1 MSEEAKKP
9 NPLRVIVNLG
19 LLLRRIR
26 EQNWTGFSQAAV
38 HCQTSIKNFH
48 KLARGE
54 LPRLDALQRICR
66 GCGIK
71 EEELIIGVT
80 QRNKPG
86 EKAEVVEM
94 KRALQS

>member
-1 MSEEAKKP
+1 MKNTKIQ
-9 NPLRVIVNLG
+9 VIVNLG

-26 EQNWTGFSQAAV
+26 ERNWTGFSQAAV
-38 HCQTSIKNFH
+38 FCQTSIKNFH
-48 KLARGE
+48 KLSHGE

-80 QRNKPG
+80 HRNKPG

-94 KRALQS
+94 KRALTL